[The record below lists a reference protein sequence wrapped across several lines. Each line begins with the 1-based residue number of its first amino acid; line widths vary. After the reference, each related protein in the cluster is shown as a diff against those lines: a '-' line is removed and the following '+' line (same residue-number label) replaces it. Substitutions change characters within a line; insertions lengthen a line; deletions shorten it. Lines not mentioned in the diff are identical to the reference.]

1 MVALVDMAAE
11 LRKSDFDTEKLQ
23 KMSNQFDKNM
33 SDNLDKITQL
43 GSTTK
48 FLEDTE
54 TRLTDNNLNLNEKI
68 AGVENIDLAEA
79 ITEFSWAEYAYN
91 AALKVGNSI
100 LSQSFIDFMR

>member
-1 MVALVDMAAE
+1 M
-11 LRKSDFDTEKLQ
+11 RR
-23 KMSNQFDKNM
+23 
-33 SDNLDKITQL
+33 NLEKITQL

-48 FLEDTE
+48 FLEHTE
-54 TRLTDNNLNLNEKI
+54 TRLKDSELNLNQKI
-68 AGVENIDLAEA
+68 ADVENVDLAEA

>member
-1 MVALVDMAAE
+1 
-11 LRKSDFDTEKLQ
+11 
-23 KMSNQFDKNM
+23 MSNQLDKNM

-54 TRLTDNNLNLNEKI
+54 NRLMDNNLNLNEKI
-68 AGVENIDLAEA
+68 ASVENIDLAEA

-100 LSQSFIDFMR
+100 ISQSFIDFMR

>member
-1 MVALVDMAAE
+1 MNSQL
-11 LRKSDFDTEKLQ
+11 EK
-23 KMSNQFDKNM
+23 NHNT
-33 SDNLDKITQL
+33 NLDKITQL
-43 GSTTK
+43 GSTSK

-54 TRLTDNNLNLNEKI
+54 SRLEDSRINLNEKM
-68 AGVENIDLAEA
+68 AAVESVDPAEA